1 MKDQEFKE
9 EVQNLRKRLKTQ
21 EDLRLSLMNEKDRI
35 EMELQGLKE
44 RYSKEVQQLEKENE
58 NLHRKMN
65 STFNSALL
73 QN

>member
-35 EMELQGLKE
+35 EMEL
-44 RYSKEVQQLEKENE
+44 
-58 NLHRKMN
+58 
-65 STFNSALL
+65 
-73 QN
+73 